1 MKFGPSEF
9 PKTIMKTG
17 FLILLLPFV
26 LLAQE
31 PTVKEESLFVAF
43 YTVGKNWDTE
53 KSPNGQAFFK
63 EHSAF
68 LKRLRDTKVIV
79 QGARYGDTGMVV
91 FKASGQ
97 ETAESLI
104 HSDLA
109 IQNQL
114 FNVKIYAFA
123 PFYKGCIE

>member
-1 MKFGPSEF
+1 MKFGPNE
-9 PKTIMKTG
+9 PLKTIMKTT
-17 FLILLLPFV
+17 LLLLLLPFV
-26 LLAQE
+26 FWAQQ
-31 PTVKEESLFVAF
+31 PTVQKESLFVAL
-43 YTVGKNWDTE
+43 YTVGENWDTE
-53 KSPNGQAFFK
+53 KSPNEQAFFK

-68 LKRLRDTKVIV
+68 LKKLRDTKVIV

-109 IQNQL
+109 IQNRL
-114 FNVKIYAFA
+114 FNVKIYAFS